1 MRTQHHEGSQIR
13 TRILRTDPVKILTQC
28 REPLKFCFVTRMASM
43 FERRGVSQLS
53 SYEDL
58 QLCSLC
64 DHLKLFFTSKFSHLL
79 FSNRTHTIKIATANT
94 WETTNQ
100 KQRAPASRQIIFI
113 TIFSG
118 RCQVLLCH
126 SPASANCAKILGPEL
141 NRNMYQ
147 TFGLSCRFT

>member
-79 FSNRTHTIKIATANT
+79 SCNHTHETGSRITNR
-94 WETTNQ
+94 WGTTNSKPPGAIIIMCQ
-100 KQRAPASRQIIFI
+100 LETLSSSQIIFI
-113 TIFSG
+113 TSFLSVRSVTAPFSSY
-118 RCQVLLCH
+118 RKLCTY
-126 SPASANCAKILGPEL
+126 SESKPFS
-141 NRNMYQ
+141 
-147 TFGLSCRFT
+147 